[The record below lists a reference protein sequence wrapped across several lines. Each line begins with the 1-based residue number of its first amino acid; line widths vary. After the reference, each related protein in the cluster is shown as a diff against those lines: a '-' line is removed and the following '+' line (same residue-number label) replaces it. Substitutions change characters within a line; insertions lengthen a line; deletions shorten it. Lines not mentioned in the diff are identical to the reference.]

1 FMSPDDLKYHKEH
14 SWARIEGK
22 KATIGITNYA
32 QETLGDIVYIELPDV
47 NTEVDKDSEIAEI
60 ESTKATSPIIAPV
73 TGKIVRVNEELS
85 ENPEII
91 NGDPYEKGWIAVIE
105 ISDVNE
111 IEELLDAEAYD
122 KYVAEEAR

>member
-1 FMSPDDLKYHKEH
+1 M
-14 SWARIEGK
+14 
-22 KATIGITNYA
+22 
-32 QETLGDIVYIELPDV
+32 GDIVYIELPDV

-91 NGDPYEKGWIAVIE
+91 SGDPYEKGWIAVIE

>member
-1 FMSPDDLKYHKEH
+1 MSPDDLKYHKEH

-47 NTEVDKDSEIAEI
+47 GAEVDKDSEIAEI

-91 NGDPYEKGWIAVIE
+91 NSDPYEKGWIVVIE
-105 ISDVNE
+105 ISDVKE
-111 IEELLDAEAYD
+111 IEELLDAEDYD
-122 KYVAEEAR
+122 KYVAEEAK